1 MTNINNLMKLEG
13 RKNVLDNGSVQ
24 YSLTGIYEDGVR
36 MNWGYLTTDVG
47 VRRQL
52 TIYAKR
58 NGLTKISPYLAERK

>member
-1 MTNINNLMKLEG
+1 MTNINKLMKLEG
-13 RKNVLDNGSVQ
+13 CEKVLDNGSVQ
-24 YSLTGIYEDGVR
+24 YSLTGIYGDGFR
-36 MNWGYLTTDVG
+36 MNWGELKCDVG